1 VNGWANLW
9 CADGAL
15 ANSELRM
22 SKSEQRRAKSEEVT
36 SAKQKMKS
44 ERRIANRGVFTMKS
58 KTAQWILW
66 AMAMSIF
73 LGLSWSSHFDW
84 LGVAILA
91 TSLVWYTVVPR
102 AASR

>member
-1 VNGWANLW
+1 
-9 CADGAL
+9 
-15 ANSELRM
+15 
-22 SKSEQRRAKSEEVT
+22 
-36 SAKQKMKS
+36 
-44 ERRIANRGVFTMKS
+44 MKS

-66 AMAMSIF
+66 AIAMSIF
-73 LGLSWSSHFDW
+73 LGLSLSGHFDW